1 MRDRDKN
8 TALHFGIMDKCKKL
22 EKELLQING
31 ITGVEF
37 DLDGFWSDIYQVIF
51 LTKYDIPV
59 SLNNYYE
66 IRSSVINQVVEIV
79 EGNFLKRTEDRIE
92 DYGEHF
98 YFVFECMEE
107 WKNNNN

>member
-1 MRDRDKN
+1 M
-8 TALHFGIMDKCKKL
+8 
-22 EKELLQING
+22 LQING

-51 LTKYDIPV
+51 LTRYDIPV

-66 IRSSVINQVVEIV
+66 IRSSVINQVVEIA